1 MEVIE
6 HYKKKLLRHIED
18 PDTVLYCLKKLD
30 AVPVTIEILQDSEVG
45 KIVNRLKKR
54 TDTTPDVISSSKA
67 LVEKWKELVK
77 NADEADEAQKP
88 QKVAVKERPEAVAS
102 SSSKSKIPS
111 DERNSSS
118 SSSKNHHGHQKKE
131 KKEKHKEE
139 KKEKQRDKS
148 EKSSERS
155 EKSGSHHKHHKSHKS
170 SSSSKDKQIAEVS
183 SNGSSS
189 KSASNNG
196 NLFEIPADINPNYK
210 PPTVRQRY
218 SDQQT
223 QPQQPSSANTN
234 PHIRNGNGFQ
244 NEKSK
249 METDDDAITVM
260 IKNAKS
266 DRNRTA
272 VYSGRKTSAFSQHEK
287 FPSLIQLCVHVLQD
301 NVSRIDE
308 CGNLPYEMLK
318 PILERGKPE
327 DMMRIEDYNPR
338 LMEDTG
344 DLWEKIVKKKFPKG
358 DRQEFESYREMYER
372 HVQEREEKYEKL
384 MGKFATSYASLKTNN
399 RQTKLTYIDSAAK
412 VPRGVKRAQ
421 EKNGTF
427 IPMVG
432 SSLEAKNINL
442 VKKARMTAPG
452 SANTHTASAPSARE
466 PREAPK
472 KSKVAPMMAKTLK
485 LARGLKTGGFRR

>member
-1 MEVIE
+1 
-6 HYKKKLLRHIED
+6 
-18 PDTVLYCLKKLD
+18 
-30 AVPVTIEILQDSEVG
+30 
-45 KIVNRLKKR
+45 
-54 TDTTPDVISSSKA
+54 
-67 LVEKWKELVK
+67 
-77 NADEADEAQKP
+77 
-88 QKVAVKERPEAVAS
+88 
-102 SSSKSKIPS
+102 
-111 DERNSSS
+111 
-118 SSSKNHHGHQKKE
+118 
-131 KKEKHKEE
+131 
-139 KKEKQRDKS
+139 
-148 EKSSERS
+148 
-155 EKSGSHHKHHKSHKS
+155 
-170 SSSSKDKQIAEVS
+170 
-183 SNGSSS
+183 
-189 KSASNNG
+189 
-196 NLFEIPADINPNYK
+196 
-210 PPTVRQRY
+210 
-218 SDQQT
+218 
-223 QPQQPSSANTN
+223 
-234 PHIRNGNGFQ
+234 
-244 NEKSK
+244 

-344 DLWEKIVKKKFPKG
+344 DLWEKIVKRHFNKG
-358 DRQEFESYREMYER
+358 VRQEFES
-372 HVQEREEKYEKL
+372 
-384 MGKFATSYASLKTNN
+384 SYASLKTNN

-432 SSLEAKNINL
+432 SSREAKNIGL

-452 SANTHTASAPSARE
+452 SANTASAPRATQSAPSARE
-466 PREAPK
+466 PSGPK
-472 KSKVAPMMAKTLK
+472 KSRVAPMMAKTLK

>member
-1 MEVIE
+1 MDVIE

-45 KIVNRLKKR
+45 KVVNRLKKR

-88 QKVAVKERPEAVAS
+88 QKMAVSERPEAVS

-118 SSSKNHHGHQKKE
+118 SSSKNHHSHHKKD
-131 KKEKHKEE
+131 KKEKHKESD

-148 EKSSERS
+148 EKS
-155 EKSGSHHKHHKSHKS
+155 EKSSSHHKHHKSHKS
-170 SSSSKDKQIAEVS
+170 SSSSKDKQTAEVS
-183 SNGSSS
+183 SNGSS

-344 DLWEKIVKKKFPKG
+344 DLWEKIVKRHFNKG
-358 DRQEFESYREMYER
+358 VRQEFESYREMYER
-372 HVQEREEKYEKL
+372 SIQERDEKYEKL

-432 SSLEAKNINL
+432 SSREAKNIGL

-452 SANTHTASAPSARE
+452 SANTASAPRATQSAPSARE
-466 PREAPK
+466 PSGPK
-472 KSKVAPMMAKTLK
+472 KSRVAPMMAKTLK

>member
-1 MEVIE
+1 MTGNPSFVVGQAAKTMMNSLGNKENN
-6 HYKKKLLRHIED
+6 
-18 PDTVLYCLKKLD
+18 
-30 AVPVTIEILQDSEVG
+30 IEI
-45 KIVNRLKKR
+45 
-54 TDTTPDVISSSKA
+54 
-67 LVEKWKELVK
+67 
-77 NADEADEAQKP
+77 
-88 QKVAVKERPEAVAS
+88 
-102 SSSKSKIPS
+102 PS
-111 DERNSSS
+111 
-118 SSSKNHHGHQKKE
+118 
-131 KKEKHKEE
+131 
-139 KKEKQRDKS
+139 
-148 EKSSERS
+148 
-155 EKSGSHHKHHKSHKS
+155 
-170 SSSSKDKQIAEVS
+170 
-183 SNGSSS
+183 
-189 KSASNNG
+189 
-196 NLFEIPADINPNYK
+196 DINPNYK
-210 PPTVRQRY
+210 PPKVRQRY
-218 SDQQT
+218 SDQQ
-223 QPQQPSSANTN
+223 PSQPSTANTN
-234 PHIRNGNGFQ
+234 PHIRNGNGSSLQ
-244 NEKSK
+244 NNEKSK

-260 IKNAKS
+260 IANAKS
-266 DRNRTA
+266 GRNRTA

-287 FPSLIQLCVHVLQD
+287 FPSLIQLCVHTLQD

-344 DLWEKIVKKKFPKG
+344 ELWEKIVKRHFPRG

-399 RQTKLTYIDSAAK
+399 RQTKLTYIDSASK
-412 VPRGVKRAQ
+412 VPRMVKRAQ

-432 SSLEAKNINL
+432 SSREEKNIGL

-452 SANTHTASAPSARE
+452 SANIPSAPSARGAPSASRE

-472 KSKVAPMMAKTLK
+472 KSRVAPMMAKTLK